1 VSAFID
7 LDMTL
12 TEERTIA
19 VVDRG
24 LGLGGRIEEVL
35 RLNVPEIE
43 KSKMIISLL
52 MGKDIGEIVRM
63 ASKTQLS
70 PCSRELIEY
79 LLDRGFE
86 VQIVTLSYKQVAEA
100 VLKKI
105 TDRWR
110 EVKIRAPLIEVSSG
124 KVVGVSF
131 EESEP
136 IETPWCVHCP
146 LCKRR
151 VAHSGK
157 RHPSIAI
164 GDSLPDICMFLEADI
179 SILIDRG
186 SVPEDLKKYASRRA
200 PDICSALEI
209 LSSVLK
215 GVDQS
220 GMD

>member
-19 VVDRG
+19 VVDRE

-35 RLNVPEIE
+35 RQNAPEIE

-52 MGKDIGEIVRM
+52 MGREVEEIVRM

-79 LLDRGFE
+79 LLDRRFE
-86 VQIVTLSYKQVAEA
+86 VQIVTLSYKQVAES

-105 TDRWR
+105 TERWR

-124 KVVGVSF
+124 KVVGISF
-131 EESEP
+131 EESDP
-136 IETPWCVHCP
+136 METPWCVHCP

-151 VAHSGK
+151 VSRSGK

-186 SVPEDLKKYASRRA
+186 NVPEDLKKYASRRA
-200 PDICSALEI
+200 PDLCGALEL

-215 GVDQS
+215 GVD
-220 GMD
+220 

>member
-19 VVDRG
+19 VVDRE

-35 RLNVPEIE
+35 RQNAPEIE

-52 MGKDIGEIVRM
+52 MGREVEEIERA
-63 ASKTQLS
+63 ASKTHLS

-86 VQIVTLSYKQVAEA
+86 VQIVTLSYKQVAES

-110 EVKIRAPLIEVSSG
+110 EVKIQAPLIEVSSG
-124 KVVGVSF
+124 KVVGISL
-131 EESEP
+131 EESDP
-136 IETPWCVHCP
+136 METPWCVHCP

-151 VAHSGK
+151 VSRNGK

-186 SVPEDLKKYASRRA
+186 NVPEDLKKYASRRA
-200 PDICSALEI
+200 PDLCGALEI

>member
-24 LGLGGRIEEVL
+24 LGLSGRIEEVL

-52 MGKDIGEIVRM
+52 MGREVEEIVRM

-79 LLDRGFE
+79 LLDRRFE
-86 VQIVTLSYKQVAEA
+86 VQIVTLSYKQVAES

-131 EESEP
+131 EESDP
-136 IETPWCVHCP
+136 METPWCVHCP

-151 VAHSGK
+151 VSRSGK

-186 SVPEDLKKYASRRA
+186 NVPEDLKKYASRRA
-200 PDICSALEI
+200 PDLCGALEL

-215 GVDQS
+215 GVD
-220 GMD
+220 